1 MVLGGLETTQ
11 YALEQQAQL
20 ICDRPGLF
28 EALQADP
35 SLLRPFIEE
44 SLRLRAPTQGLSTRL
59 TSQDE
64 RFGEVD
70 VPRGSVLHLRWAAA
84 NIDPEEFECPTDL
97 QLDRKAASR
106 HLAFSAGP
114 RVCPGA
120 GISRLEQHI
129 AWTRLLE
136 RLESMSY
143 GSDNTFSHQPGIMLG
158 TLQLNLELVRAA
170 K

>member
-1 MVLGGLETTQ
+1 MYKRQVLGGLETTQ

-20 ICDRPGLF
+20 ICDRLGLF

-35 SLLRPFIEE
+35 SLLRTFIEE

-84 NIDPEEFECPTDL
+84 NIDPEEFECPMDL

-114 RVCPGA
+114 PGSA
-120 GISRLEQHI
+120 PARGFPASNSTSPGR
-129 AWTRLLE
+129 
-136 RLESMSY
+136 
-143 GSDNTFSHQPGIMLG
+143 GSLSDWSP
-158 TLQLNLELVRAA
+158 
-170 K
+170 

>member
-1 MVLGGLETTQ
+1 M
-11 YALEQQAQL
+11 
-20 ICDRPGLF
+20 ICDRPRRF
-28 EALQADP
+28 EALQAD
-35 SLLRPFIEE
+35 SSVLRVFIEE

-64 RFGEVD
+64 RFGDVD

-84 NIDPEEFECPTDL
+84 NIDPEEFECPMDL

-106 HLAFSAGP
+106 HLSFSAGP

-120 GISRLEQHI
+120 GISRLEQQI

-136 RLESMSY
+136 RLESMRY
-143 GSDNTFSHQPGIMLG
+143 GSDNTFLHQPGIMLG
-158 TLQLNLELVRAA
+158 TLQLNLELVKAA
-170 K
+170 